1 MLFPGSSSSAFC
13 GTGSSINPASLL
25 GRLASPLLPGCL
37 TGIGNTPLQRSA
49 VPEAADRVGEMA
61 AVLQGVT
68 REVIDWGRMIAAS
81 RALHAAERLVPGVTL
96 PYTAYLAYT
105 ALSAAARGQVARAVC
120 SLPLNRLV
128 PAQALRLLADT
139 LHPLLPEWT
148 ESLLDHEP
156 LILGLATCVLLHQ
169 QLGSGP
175 RVTAPSSARV
185 RAVLRLLAGIR
196 CGMNVLAGL
205 RGVMRHRSSCST
217 AADALLPPPRA
228 SGAASE
234 QARPPEGAAQRLQYS
249 FPLAAARID
258 MACRNSTTSNAISA
272 WPLPGAHSHRTA
284 SSVPSSKVVIT
295 AARMHAG
302 AGLGTRSGKPGRPGK
317 PRTGAAG
324 SSHRRRLGTMFRR
337 HGHQGG
343 PEAGT
348 DPLPRTRHAAH
359 AGRSPG
365 ADIPDAEQDKARA
378 ALARAHEQSRGA
390 VVSSDWRGAARM
402 DVPPAVQ
409 HPDQSPAGCRPERG
423 GVVGGNVRAC
433 SRPLPPLPLPPVRP
447 ASPPAPAPVP
457 SSDGSIWVPA
467 CLRFRHADVAR
478 LQLKKTVTSGT
489 VLRFCVHANHTREFE
504 QAFSSLDRG
513 AGGTDWL
520 ATAPVREDL
529 PDEMRGLRVR
539 LYGGLGKLRRAEPR
553 PPSALT
559 GMGIY
564 SVLTLVE
571 AIRDDTLRQ
580 PVSGARIL
588 AKNSFKLIEHVDLAG
603 RARLHV
609 VFHIDRSSPVSRR
622 ENAGFIAIERG
633 TDGGYAVEEPTT
645 GLVLQSEDLEDL
657 VAALQA
663 VSGCRFQADGRR
675 EPEVS
680 SAPAVPMLVR
690 TTSLLVLQEE
700 PHVEPSGSLPDGR
713 ASEPPSFFSLTPY
726 ESPQHNLSGYL
737 HPASFSILGDRVF
750 YVDANATFGMLH
762 LRHTI
767 PPSDWRVMGR
777 PQDDGAG
784 LGSRCGLFE
793 GRGYLPLT
801 IVQMLEECGLSW
813 LPVQADARPRSYP
826 DGLPVDVAGQTSNQH
841 QETPWFTFDGDVV
854 VMNDA
859 QGRCHELWFAVHG
872 HHRRDRVI
880 ASSNDEDAITLAAS
894 AGLRTGVRYAEDEIS
909 TVLRGSGREAREED
923 EVEERLLCP

>member
-1 MLFPGSSSSAFC
+1 MLFPGSSSSACC
-13 GTGSSINPASLL
+13 GTGSSVDPASLL
-25 GRLASPLLPGCL
+25 RRLASPLLPGCL

-49 VPEAADRVGEMA
+49 VPEAGDRVGEMA

-68 REVIDWGRMIAAS
+68 REVIDWGHMIAAS

-139 LHPLLPEWT
+139 LHPLLPEWPG
-148 ESLLDHEP
+148 SLPDHEP

-169 QLGSGP
+169 QLGRGTQA
-175 RVTAPSSARV
+175 TAPSSARV

-196 CGMNVLAGL
+196 CGMNALAGL
-205 RGVMRHRSSCST
+205 RGVLRHRSPCST
-217 AADALLPPPRA
+217 ATDALRARGATCAQAQPPD
-228 SGAASE
+228 GV
-234 QARPPEGAAQRLQYS
+234 AQRLQYG

-258 MACRNSTTSNAISA
+258 MACRNSTTSTAISA

-295 AARMHAG
+295 AARMHAA
-302 AGLGTRSGKPGRPGK
+302 AGLGTRGGKPGTPGK
-317 PRTGAAG
+317 PRTGAAAT
-324 SSHRRRLGTMFRR
+324 SHRRRLGTMFRR

-343 PEAGT
+343 SDAGT
-348 DPLPRTRHAAH
+348 DPLPHTRHAAH
-359 AGRSPG
+359 AGRSRG
-365 ADIPDAEQDKARA
+365 ADVPGAEQDRARA
-378 ALARAHEQSRGA
+378 ALARANEQTRSA

-402 DVPPAVQ
+402 DVPPTVQ
-409 HPDQSPAGCRPERG
+409 RPDQSPAGCRPERG
-423 GVVGGNVRAC
+423 GVVAGNLRAC
-433 SRPLPPLPLPPVRP
+433 SRPLPPVGT
-447 ASPPAPAPVP
+447 ASLPAPAPAP
-457 SSDGSIWVPA
+457 SGEGGIWVPA

-489 VLRFCVHANHTREFE
+489 LLRFCVHTNHTREFE
-504 QAFSSLDRG
+504 QAFSSLDRS

-520 ATAPVREDL
+520 ATSPVREDL
-529 PDEMRGLRVR
+529 PDEMRGLRMR
-539 LYGGLGKLRRAEPR
+539 LYGGLGELRRAEPR

-559 GMGIY
+559 GMSIY
-564 SVLTLVE
+564 SVLTLAE
-571 AIRDDTLRQ
+571 GIRDDPRRQ

-633 TDGGYAVEEPTT
+633 ADGGYVVEEPAT

-657 VAALQA
+657 VTALQA

-680 SAPAVPMLVR
+680 SSPAVPMLVR
-690 TTSLLVLQEE
+690 TTSLLVLQDAPHIE
-700 PHVEPSGSLPDGR
+700 PPGSLPDGR
-713 ASEPPSFFSLTPY
+713 ASEPPSFFSLTRY

-767 PPSDWRVMGR
+767 PPSDWRVMDR

-801 IVQMLEECGLSW
+801 IVQTLEECGLSW

-826 DGLPVDVAGQTSNQH
+826 DGLPLDVAGQRSNQR
-841 QETPWFTFDGDVV
+841 QEAPWFTFDGDVV

-880 ASSNDEDAITLAAS
+880 ASSNDDDAIALAAS